1 LDKAANKISVQ
12 DIVQL
17 KSLSKPPDKI
27 KQISDA
33 LLHVFGYKNKEWLD
47 YKKMTSNPVD
57 FVNKIKNFDKA
68 YLDRLMRFPKE
79 KSEIESIE
87 LFEIKK
93 ASMSA
98 FNLCSWIKS
107 LYLYAELM
115 EKSKNDLEDF
125 EKMVNQATVVKDER
139 DSFTKMTDMVTEFV
153 QRQMKSMYRL
163 QEVWIPEK

>member
-1 LDKAANKISVQ
+1 
-12 DIVQL
+12 
-17 KSLSKPPDKI
+17 
-27 KQISDA
+27 
-33 LLHVFGYKNKEWLD
+33 
-47 YKKMTSNPVD
+47 MTGNPVD

-87 LFEIKK
+87 LFKIKK